1 MTGQSRERLHAL
13 DALRGGALLLG
24 IALHAGLSFCDPK
37 WPVADNDP
45 SPTLFV
51 ACFVIHVFRM
61 TLFFVI
67 AGFFAHMSFHRRG
80 LKDFVTDRLKRIG
93 IPFIVGWPLLLVV
106 IVAVLIWAGGSGKTV
121 PEQPLEALTWQ
132 RMPLLHTWFLYM
144 LLWLYAGT
152 LLVVGLA
159 RLIDRRQRLGTWAAR
174 FIRAVVKTNTAPVVL
189 GAPLFAVFFFDESWI
204 PWLGVHTPD
213 TGLLPNLAAIV
224 AFGTAFGFGWL
235 LHRQI
240 ELLDVWRRRWPLH
253 LVLAAGATI
262 AALGFLGDGAFA
274 GEGSTTSM
282 QLAAAAVYPFAIWTW
297 TFALIGLGVAYMSGH
312 SPVRRYLADSS
323 YWLYLIH
330 LPIILALQVVF
341 AGMPWPWLVKYP
353 AILAIALVPMMA
365 SYHFLVRGTA
375 IGELLN
381 GRRYG
386 KGTPIGR
393 RPGFRTSSGAVR
405 REI

>member
-1 MTGQSRERLHAL
+1 
-13 DALRGGALLLG
+13 LLLG
-24 IALHAGLSFCDPK
+24 IALPAGLSFCDPK
-37 WPVADNDP
+37 WPVADDEV

-80 LKDFVTDRLKRIG
+80 LKNFVVDRFKRIG
-93 IPFIVGWPLLLVV
+93 IPFIVAWPLLLVV
-106 IVAVLIWAGGSGKTV
+106 VVAVLVWAGGSGKTV
-121 PEQPLEALTWQ
+121 PEQPLDALTWR

-159 RLIDRRQRLGTWAAR
+159 RLLDRGQRLGAWADC
-174 FIRAVVKTNTAPVVL
+174 FIRAIVKTNLAPVVL
-189 GAPLFAVFFFDESWI
+189 GAPLFAVFFFHESWI

-213 TGLLPNLAAIV
+213 TGLLPNLAATV

-235 LHRQI
+235 MHRQI
-240 ELLDVWRRRWPLH
+240 ELLEVWKRWWPLH
-253 LVLAAGATI
+253 LVLAAGATMG
-262 AALGFLGDGAFA
+262 ALGFSGGGRFA
-274 GEGSTTSM
+274 GGDSTTSM
-282 QLAAAAVYPFAIWTW
+282 QLAAAAIYPLAIWTW
-297 TFALIGLGVAYMSGH
+297 TFALIGLGVAFMSGH
-312 SPVRRYLADSS
+312 SPVRRYLADAS

-330 LPIILALQVVF
+330 LPIILALQVLISQ
-341 AGMPWPWLVKYP
+341 MPWPWFAKYP
-353 AILAIALVPMMA
+353 AILAISFLPMIA

-375 IGELLN
+375 IGAFLN

-386 KGTPIGR
+386 KGTLIGR
-393 RPGFRTSSGAVR
+393 RPLSGRLQAPFGTRIVSR
-405 REI
+405 